1 MKVVKYILALAILG
15 GVVFLS
21 GCKKDNGMNVTSY
34 MFEKKTVP
42 GIYQD
47 TKAYY
52 SLKNETDQLYF
63 NSATNTFRIVSGTG
77 DRYFE
82 VVMDEPIGNV
92 GKVIKL
98 SVHNHGLDSSIPI
111 LEGVD
116 FEIKKK
122 EGNFCWLWNQSSAI
136 GIIVF
141 YVK

>member
-1 MKVVKYILALAILG
+1 MKTVNYILALAILG
-15 GVVFLS
+15 GALFLS

-47 TKAYY
+47 AKAYY
-52 SLKNETDQLYF
+52 SFKNETDQLYF
-63 NSATNTFRIVSGTG
+63 NSATNTFRIVSDTG

-82 VVMDEPIGNV
+82 VVMDVPIGNV

-98 SVHNHGLDSSIPI
+98 SVRNHGLDSSIPI
-111 LEGVD
+111 LESVD

>member
-1 MKVVKYILALAILG
+1 MKIVNYILVLAILG
-15 GVVFLS
+15 GAVLLS

-47 TKAYY
+47 AKAYY
-52 SLKNETDQLYF
+52 SFKNETDQLYF
-63 NSATNTFRIVSGTG
+63 NSATNTFRIVSDTG

-98 SVHNHGLDSSIPI
+98 SVYNHGLDSSIPI

>member
-1 MKVVKYILALAILG
+1 MKTVNYILALAILG
-15 GVVFLS
+15 GALFLS

-47 TKAYY
+47 AKAYY
-52 SLKNETDQLYF
+52 SFKNETDQLYF
-63 NSATNTFRIVSGTG
+63 NSATNTFRIVSDTG

-98 SVHNHGLDSSIPI
+98 PVRNHGLDSPIPI
-111 LEGVD
+111 LESVD

-122 EGNFCWLWNQSSAI
+122 EGNFCWLWNQSGAI